1 MIDYNVY
8 KYIHKNNSK
17 YRICP
22 VSIRKYLCVEFIL
35 DDIQNIIN
43 YNEYDF
49 FYLNDNQIVTNYRI
63 NLPNKDFIDIPII
76 NSKDVCKKILLH
88 REFMIKHK
96 FKKKIWEK
104 QKNKKLNTIL
114 NIFLPFEIIPRIIN

>member
-43 YNEYDF
+43 
-49 FYLNDNQIVTNYRI
+49 
-63 NLPNKDFIDIPII
+63 
-76 NSKDVCKKILLH
+76 
-88 REFMIKHK
+88 
-96 FKKKIWEK
+96 
-104 QKNKKLNTIL
+104 
-114 NIFLPFEIIPRIIN
+114 